1 MADTDPG
8 PPPSLFLQ
16 ALCHHVRTPLATAD
30 RVLERERRETTAERD
45 AFEAFTERLATIE
58 AGSATTVHSHATAA
72 AGRPAAADQMQR
84 VRVAYRETVMSV
96 PHYGEVYGES
106 LAANVAAEFG
116 RDLATG
122 VRADEPIPL
131 TQPCKNA
138 LRAAAA
144 QATRER
150 RTFLALL
157 DREAESVTSASG
169 ELTEMLD
176 NLDTTA
182 VPEWHREAFADRLD
196 RIAHDRQE
204 LIRTPRSLPN
214 DDGHSLCDYLYRNEP
229 WTYPVLTAVTRL
241 REAVVLD

>member
-1 MADTDPG
+1 MADTDPE
-8 PPPSLFLQ
+8 PSPSLFLQ
-16 ALCHHVRTPLATAD
+16 ALRHHVCGPL
-30 RVLERERRETTAERD
+30 
-45 AFEAFTERLATIE
+45 
-58 AGSATTVHSHATAA
+58 ATAA

-84 VRVAYRETVMSV
+84 VRAAYRETVMSV
-96 PHYGEVYGES
+96 PHYGEVYGEP
-106 LAANVAAEFG
+106 LATNVAAEFG
-116 RDLATG
+116 RDLAAG
-122 VRADEPIPL
+122 VRADGPMPL

-144 QATRER
+144 QAARER
-150 RTFLALL
+150 RTFLDVL
-157 DREAESVTSASG
+157 DREAESVTSASA
-169 ELTEMLD
+169 ELTEILD

-204 LIRTPRSLPN
+204 LIRAPRPLPS
-214 DDGHSLCDYLYRNEP
+214 DDGHSLCDYLYRDEP